1 MDSELQELQQ
11 SALAEIRRSRSRI
24 DIENLRVRFLGK
36 TGAISL
42 LSENMRNL
50 PKEDRPRIGKQL
62 NELRNSVAREL
73 DERLAALE
81 TTAEAEALV
90 GLTKR
95 CRERRFASAACIR

>member
-1 MDSELQELQQ
+1 MSFLLLENLGMDSELQELQQ
-11 SALAEIRRSRSRI
+11 SALAEIRRSGIRI

-81 TTAEAEALV
+81 TT
-90 GLTKR
+90 T
-95 CRERRFASAACIR
+95 CR